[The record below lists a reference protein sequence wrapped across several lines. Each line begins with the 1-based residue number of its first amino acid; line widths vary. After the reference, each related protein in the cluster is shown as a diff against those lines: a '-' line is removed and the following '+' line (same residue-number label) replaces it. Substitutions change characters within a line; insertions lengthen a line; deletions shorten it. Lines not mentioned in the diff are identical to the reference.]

1 MVPYLQRDV
10 YEARVTPTNVFLSP
24 LIFALLLPQ
33 PAPPTTP
40 TFPITPGGAPIV
52 VCVCGVHDTAQH
64 SQPPFPAPHM
74 GDAFGVGPPYT
85 ALKEHAWY
93 GFAAYPRP
101 RSDATDSG
109 SNSASPSECRDASAS
124 ADGGSD
130 YTYSAARLELGLD
143 LMRAPAAACDADLC
157 MPTWGYPTCV
167 VTPCCLMLL
176 HPGAPTDECTASPT
190 AACRLTLPCHV
201 VPADSCHDALSLPVC
216 PVKNPLPAPR
226 CMPRCRLSLERYPPL
241 PSTRA
246 AAAT

>member
-10 YEARVTPTNVFLSP
+10 YEARVTPTNIFLSP

-52 VCVCGVHDTAQH
+52 VCVCGVHDTDQH

-130 YTYSAARLELGLD
+130 YTYSAARLELGTGARYLSARRIASAPQMCSDALLLD
-143 LMRAPAAACDADLC
+143 AAAPGRPHSECHLTLLHHSLATDIPHPSYIYID
-157 MPTWGYPTCV
+157 YPWNVRIPSPHLVACRGV
-167 VTPCCLMLL
+167 VSVLSVTPTPIYPRRRRYLR
-176 HPGAPTDECTASPT
+176 D
-190 AACRLTLPCHV
+190 
-201 VPADSCHDALSLPVC
+201 VPV
-216 PVKNPLPAPR
+216 
-226 CMPRCRLSLERYPPL
+226 
-241 PSTRA
+241 
-246 AAAT
+246 